1 MLIRLSPAHPL
12 MTRENFHLG
21 PVELAAYAVVF
32 LFILIIKHIYIQ
44 IPLKAGGASEIQ
56 FSLARLSHV
65 ANSSFPVIR
74 TVYPSVNIG
83 ENAYPSRT

>member
-1 MLIRLSPAHPL
+1 MHILISPTDYL
-12 MTRENFHLG
+12 ISRENFLLG
-21 PVELAAYAVVF
+21 SVELAAYAVIF
-32 LFILIIKHIYIQ
+32 LFILIIEHIYIQ